1 MEIAE
6 AQEFL
11 KHNHHGVLV
20 ARKRD
25 GSLQM
30 TLVSPVIGPDGK
42 VTITARDNTYKV
54 KNIKRNPEVSL
65 LVYGEKFNGSN
76 YIQIDGKAEVIPH
89 PQAMDIVLDWH
100 RQIRGEPTSWDDIRK
115 KTLAEGRIAIRV
127 AIDEAMAAKESGDA
141 RVILFNL
148 CGHGHFDLGAYDR
161 YLSGQLEDYEYPV
174 EKVAAAL
181 AALPKV

>member
-1 MEIAE
+1 MDIAA

-30 TLVSPVIGPDGK
+30 TLVSPVIGADGR
-42 VTITARDNTYKV
+42 VTITARDSTYKV
-54 KNIKRNPEVSL
+54 KNIRRNPQVSL

-76 YIQIDGKAEVIPH
+76 YIQIDGNAEVISH

-100 RQIRGEPTSWDDIRK
+100 RQIRGEPENWDDIRK

-127 AIDEAMAAKESGDA
+127 TIEGVGPQN
-141 RVILFNL
+141 RT
-148 CGHGHFDLGAYDR
+148 HGG
-161 YLSGQLEDYEYPV
+161 
-174 EKVAAAL
+174 
-181 AALPKV
+181 

>member
-1 MEIAE
+1 MYLAFGGFMEIAE

-20 ARKRD
+20 ARKKD

-30 TLVSPVIGPDGK
+30 TLVSPVIGIDGK
-42 VTITARDNTYKV
+42 VIITARDTTYKV
-54 KNIKRNPEVSL
+54 KNIKRNPQISL

-100 RQIRGEPTSWDDIRK
+100 RQIRGEPKSWEEIRQ
-115 KTLAEGRIAIRV
+115 KTLAEGRLAIRV
-127 AIDEAMAAKESGDA
+127 TI
-141 RVILFNL
+141 
-148 CGHGHFDLGAYDR
+148 
-161 YLSGQLEDYEYPV
+161 
-174 EKVAAAL
+174 EKVG
-181 AALPKV
+181 PQNRTQGS

>member
-1 MEIAE
+1 MEIGE

-30 TLVSPVIGPDGK
+30 TLVSPVIGKEGK
-42 VTITARDNTYKV
+42 VIITARDTTYKV
-54 KNIKRNPEVSL
+54 KNIKRNPQVSL
-65 LVYGEKFNGSN
+65 LVYGDKFNGSN
-76 YIQIDGKAEVIPH
+76 YIQIDGKAEVIAH

-100 RQIRGEPTSWDDIRK
+100 RQIRGEPANWDDIRK

-127 AIDEAMAAKESGDA
+127 TT
-141 RVILFNL
+141 
-148 CGHGHFDLGAYDR
+148 
-161 YLSGQLEDYEYPV
+161 
-174 EKVAAAL
+174 EKVG
-181 AALPKV
+181 PQNRTPGS

>member
-1 MEIAE
+1 MDISE

-30 TLVSPVIGPDGK
+30 TLVSPVLGADGRA
-42 VTITARDNTYKV
+42 TITARDSTYKV
-54 KNIKRNPEVSL
+54 KNIRRNPQVSL

-76 YIQIDGKAEVIPH
+76 YIQIDGRAEVVSH

-100 RQIRGEPTSWDDIRK
+100 RQIRGEPENWDDIRK

-127 AIDEAMAAKESGDA
+127 AI
-141 RVILFNL
+141 
-148 CGHGHFDLGAYDR
+148 
-161 YLSGQLEDYEYPV
+161 
-174 EKVAAAL
+174 EKVG
-181 AALPKV
+181 PQNRTRGG

>member
-20 ARKRD
+20 ARKRN

-30 TLVSPVIGPDGK
+30 TLVSPVIGADGK
-42 VTITARDNTYKV
+42 VTITARDTTYKV
-54 KNIKRNPEVSL
+54 KNIGRNPQVSL

-76 YIQIDGKAEVIPH
+76 YVQIDGTAELIPH

-100 RQIRGEPTSWDDIRK
+100 RQIRGEAANWDDIRK
-115 KTLAEGRIAIRV
+115 KTLAEGRIAIR
-127 AIDEAMAAKESGDA
+127 IT
-141 RVILFNL
+141 I
-148 CGHGHFDLGAYDR
+148 
-161 YLSGQLEDYEYPV
+161 
-174 EKVAAAL
+174 EKTG
-181 AALPKV
+181 PQNRTRGS